1 VAERLLLPNYVMA
14 LGCLLVFVSALGVYL
29 LTLAPTVTLV
39 DSGELILAC
48 HSLGIAHPPGFPLY
62 VLVGHLFTQLP
73 LGNVAYRL
81 NLMSAFFAALTT
93 LTVFYTVRLISEAN
107 RTHPLSLFPPFLSS
121 LFFAFSLTF
130 WSWATVAE
138 VYTLNT
144 FLLSLVICLLLIWKV
159 SSKKQTAGLAGKAW
173 PVRCLGLA
181 AFIYGLALGN
191 HHVTVLLLAPAVL
204 YWLVTTAG
212 WRFLT
217 TKKALLAGALL
228 LLGLSV
234 YLYLPL
240 RAAQNPALNWGDPR
254 TLGKLIW
261 HVTGKQYRVNLFSSS
276 LDHILGQAAYFGQLW
291 LKQFTLVGALLA
303 LIGLG
308 RLWQRDRHLLTFTL
322 LIVFFDVLYA
332 VNYDI
337 AEDIE
342 AYYLPTF
349 LMTALWLGPGV
360 AQVLAWV
367 ADKIPGFLAV
377 AAVLL
382 ALSPLAPLASNYYVN
397 NKSDNY
403 IAYDYAANTLEHVE
417 PGGLLL
423 TRDWQLYSPLL
434 YLQHVEGMRPDVA
447 VMDTELLRRSWYYL
461 YLQEQYPRLMAASQA
476 EVADFLAQ
484 LYLFE
489 HGQPYEPAVI
499 QGRYIGMINAFI
511 ARSLAAGRPVYLTMN
526 MEPGIGQD
534 TTWAPEGLAFR
545 LYPDT
550 AYHPHDGSG
559 LELRGLADG
568 TVHLDPVAQQVRR
581 NYAMMTTNRG
591 IYLASY
597 GRHAEAIDAYQRALA
612 IDSAYPLTYRKLGD
626 SFFALGRYAEAADA
640 YQQAVALDPEDV
652 AARQGLE
659 AARSRAQ

>member
-1 VAERLLLPNYVMA
+1 MSHAEKENLAEVTKAFARV
-14 LGCLLVFVSALGVYL
+14 LVFVLAFGVYL

-62 VLVGHLFTQLP
+62 LLIGHLFTRLP
-73 LGNVAYRL
+73 FGNVAYRL
-81 NLMSAFFAALTT
+81 NLMSALFAALTT
-93 LTVFYTVRLISEAN
+93 LPLFCAVRLAGKAD
-107 RTHPLSLFPPFLSS
+107 RTHPLSLLPPFLSS

-144 FLLSLVICLLLIWKV
+144 FLLSLVICLLLMWRVDGKE
-159 SSKKQTAGLAGKAW
+159 QTVGS
-173 PVRCLGLA
+173 PVHCLWLA

-191 HHVTVLLLAPAVL
+191 HLTVLLLAPAVF
-204 YWLVTTAG
+204 YWLVVTAG

-217 TKKALLAGALL
+217 TKKAFLAGALL
-228 LLGLSV
+228 LLGASV

-240 RAAQNPALNWGDPR
+240 RAAQNPTLNWGDPR
-254 TLGKLIW
+254 TLEKLIW

-291 LKQFTLVGALLA
+291 LRQFTLVGALLS

-308 RLWQRDRHLLTFTL
+308 RLWQRGRHFLIFTL
-322 LIVFFDVLYA
+322 LIVSFDVLYA

-349 LMTALWLGPGV
+349 LVTAFWLGLGA
-360 AQVLAWV
+360 AQVLAWA
-367 ADKIPGFLAV
+367 ADKSPGSLAV
-377 AAVLL
+377 ATVLL
-382 ALSPLAPLASNYYVN
+382 VLSPLAPLWANYHVN
-397 NKSDNY
+397 DKSDYY
-403 IAYDYAANTLEHVE
+403 IAYDYATNTLKHIE

-447 VMDTELLRRSWYYL
+447 VIDTELLRRSWYYL
-461 YLQEQYPRLMAASQA
+461 YLQEQYPSLMAASRA
-476 EVADFLAQ
+476 GVEDFLAQ

-489 HGQPYEPAVI
+489 HDQPYEPAVI

-511 ARSLAAGRPVYLTMN
+511 ARSQAAGRPVYLTMN
-526 MEPGIGQD
+526 MEPGIGQGY
-534 TTWAPEGLAFR
+534 TWAPEGLAFR
-545 LYPDT
+545 LYSDT
-550 AYHPHDGSG
+550 AYHPHGGADF
-559 LELRGLADG
+559 ELRGLANG

-581 NYAMMTTNRG
+581 DYAVMTTNRG
-591 IYLASY
+591 IYLTSH
-597 GRHAEAIDAYQRALA
+597 GRHVEAIDAYRRALA
-612 IDSAYPLTYRKLGD
+612 IDSAYPLAYRKLGD
-626 SFFALGRYAEAADA
+626 SFFALGQYAEAVDA
-640 YQQAVALDPEDV
+640 YQRAVALDPEDM